1 MYIIYLPKQP
11 RRKGINSNSF
21 HRDIP
26 HLNSDYLHQSTISHH
41 DLFVGGG
48 MVVYPFYHSQVLP
61 PGKLCTTMR
70 YASILMCEQ
79 V

>member
-26 HLNSDYLHQSTISHH
+26 HLNSDYLHQSTISHR
-41 DLFVGGG
+41 DLFEGGG
-48 MVVYPFYHSQVLP
+48 DGGLPFLP
-61 PGKLCTTMR
+61 FASVATWKIMR
-70 YASILMCEQ
+70 YDAICKYFD